1 LKKKKRFYLL
11 SKVTL
16 AVSKVRHLPHLPP
29 LPYGHEISNRMYAN
43 SGTGTVYLSR
53 ALVFD
58 KVSIVHFVFK
68 LLVLC
73 CNVRYHI
80 HVKMMFPS
88 SLLPFV
94 S

>member
-1 LKKKKRFYLL
+1 ML

-29 LPYGHEISNRMYAN
+29 LRYGHEISNRMHAN

-73 CNVRYHI
+73 CNVRYLI